1 MKRYALLLLT
11 IAMLW
16 VPPTVPV
23 PPAGAETPTAQAVF
37 FVR

>member
-11 IAMLW
+11 IVTLW
-16 VPPTVPV
+16 VAPAVPA
-23 PPAGAETPTAQAVF
+23 PPAGAETPSAEAVF